1 MPVAYGMRIRSLSG
15 LNTTIKKVD
24 GDFDKVT
31 SLEDSDG
38 LKADPTHMP
47 KQVKW
52 LDSNGAPPGDFD
64 RTIWTNVS
72 ERAKAAIEELE
83 PGVHQFISVEFLD
96 QRGKHLE
103 HRFWFNTGN
112 RIDGMD
118 REHTNMIFHLNSW
131 RPARDIA
138 RRYPDLLP
146 DGADPSAEPKLVF
159 NLDQLGCVHLWH
171 DRYLGGGKGMAPFM
185 SQAMHDHLKSKGM
198 TGIAYDSGQ
207 VEVVG

>member
-1 MPVAYGMRIRSLSG
+1 MAYGMRIRSLSG
-15 LNTTIKKVD
+15 VNTSIKQVD

-31 SLEDSDG
+31 SLPDSDG

-52 LDSNGAPPGDFD
+52 LDGNGAPPGDFD

-83 PGVHQFISVEFLD
+83 SGVHQFIPVEFLN

-118 REHTNMIFHLNSW
+118 RENTTMVLVLNSW
-131 RPARDIA
+131 SPAKMIA
-138 RRYPDLLP
+138 TTFPDFFP
-146 DGADPSAEPKLVF
+146 EGADPNAEPKMVF
-159 NLDQLGCVHLWH
+159 NRDQIDGVHLWH
-171 DRYLGGGKGMAPFM
+171 DRYLSGGKGMAPFM
-185 SQAMHDHLKSKGM
+185 SQAMHDHLKAKGM
-198 TGIAYDSGQ
+198 TGIVYDTGE